1 VTNDT
6 VALSFSGGKDSTLA
20 LAKTLE
26 NTNKSIILFCML
38 DHNGYARSNGIH
50 RSILNAQANSMG
62 LSICFYPT
70 SWQDYKFNLIN
81 ALSGIKQRY
90 SISGCV
96 FGDIDIISHREF
108 CQIVCNQINIQAYF
122 PLWGQTRR
130 QVKDQIISYKIN
142 SYISVIKNIPEL
154 QKILAKDYN
163 TINFKDLEKNNIDIC
178 GENGEF
184 HTLVYSAPSI
194 KLNIKVKLKE
204 IIDLNEHKL
213 AVFEFS

>member
-1 VTNDT
+1 MRNANYFCFVT
-6 VALSFSGGKDSTLA
+6 
-20 LAKTLE
+20 
-26 NTNKSIILFCML
+26 
-38 DHNGYARSNGIH
+38 
-50 RSILNAQANSMG
+50 
-62 LSICFYPT
+62 
-70 SWQDYKFNLIN
+70 
-81 ALSGIKQRY
+81 
-90 SISGCV
+90 
-96 FGDIDIISHREF
+96 SHREF

-142 SYISVIKNIPEL
+142 SYISVIRNIPEL

-163 TINFKDLEKNNIDIC
+163 AINFKDLEKNNIDIC

-213 AVFEFS
+213 AVFELS